1 MCITFFY
8 INREPNARIRFAM
21 VHNRE
26 ENFARKTAALA
37 PFEEDQYAFG
47 GRDLIEKGT
56 WLGFNAKTQNL
67 AFLTNRFSWANFIRL
82 KLNSYKSSTS
92 DNSSSLP
99 EISRGK
105 II

>member
-26 ENFARKTAALA
+26 ENFLRGTKALG
-37 PFEEDQYAFG
+37 PFEEDPYLFG
-47 GRDLIEKGT
+47 GRDIQKKGT

-67 AFLTNRFSWANFIRL
+67 AFLTNRFSWSNYIRDVL
-82 KLNSYKSSTS
+82 GQY
-92 DNSSSLP
+92 
-99 EISRGK
+99 
-105 II
+105 